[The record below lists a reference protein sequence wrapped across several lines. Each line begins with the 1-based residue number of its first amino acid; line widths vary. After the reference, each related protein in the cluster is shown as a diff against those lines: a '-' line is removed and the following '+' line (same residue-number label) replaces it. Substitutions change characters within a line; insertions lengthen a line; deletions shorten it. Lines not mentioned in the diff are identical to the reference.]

1 MSVKWDELHI
11 AVRLPFKIHDSSQ
24 TKGYIIIFACK
35 VLGLPVEEDLFHF
48 TASKYNGTVH
58 RHKIFLQF
66 GTILLHIGVFWRFF
80 KLKTQEI
87 RNWHKLVFR
96 SFVFIIL
103 FESWKPSR
111 RVMIGQHFPFTE
123 TKKNLGISHLKSIE
137 LVKELINSKNS
148 TISYFIL
155 KFGWFVALKLFQV
168 GFKYLSPITFRILVS
183 LR

>member
-1 MSVKWDELHI
+1 MQSIGLTCRGRFVSLYGLK
-11 AVRLPFKIHDSSQ
+11 VQRNGSQ
-24 TKGYIIIFACK
+24 TQNF
-35 VLGLPVEEDLFHF
+35 P
-48 TASKYNGTVH
+48 TVWHYFVAH
-58 RHKIFLQF
+58 RSFLAF
-66 GTILLHIGVFWRFF
+66 FF
-80 KLKTQEI
+80 KLETQEI